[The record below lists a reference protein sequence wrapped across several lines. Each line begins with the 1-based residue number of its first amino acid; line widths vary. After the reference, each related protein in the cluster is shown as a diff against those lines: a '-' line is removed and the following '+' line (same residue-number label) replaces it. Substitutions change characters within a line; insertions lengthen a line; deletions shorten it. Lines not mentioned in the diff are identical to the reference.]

1 VCIADPVTGGTISSS
16 DAVRVVLCL
25 ASTLS
30 PHTKS
35 SVHELLTY
43 MKQGSK
49 YICTVHIPQL
59 LPTDVSS
66 SLCSTLTQARRDAC
80 FQACAKLQAEG
91 LLAPRFFRP
100 LPVDSTIGQNEPEK
114 KKGTQGTPRR
124 TTSFW
129 QRCINATAG
138 TLYPTLLRFDQQGSV
153 DRTTLP
159 TGAEGSSVLIL
170 TRRPLPELNPFPVY
184 DWGDSSR
191 LETSRAVLNRGAPF
205 EITSLQLELLY
216 RYTLRVSRMITN
228 KRFVCAMDQIAY
240 LLAPMVGPPAN
251 NVILQSLAPL
261 PVIHTAI
268 AWDQVE
274 MTSTTPVLPFVLEDL
289 EYAPGYVVQ
298 ERAHEFTKRFF
309 VTHVR
314 KDLSPLSKPE
324 PGCVC
329 FFC

>member
-1 VCIADPVTGGTISSS
+1 
-16 DAVRVVLCL
+16 
-25 ASTLS
+25 
-30 PHTKS
+30 
-35 SVHELLTY
+35 

-100 LPVDSTIGQNEPEK
+100 LPVDAAIGQNETE

-124 TTSFW
+124 MTSFW
-129 QRCINATAG
+129 QRCISATAG
-138 TLYPTLLRFDQQGSV
+138 MLYPTLLRLDQQGSI
-153 DRTTLP
+153 DRTTVP
-159 TGAEGSSVLIL
+159 TGSAVFIL
-170 TRRPLPELNPFPVY
+170 TRQPLPELNPFTVY
-184 DWGDSSR
+184 NWGDSSR

-228 KRFVCAMDQIAY
+228 KRFVCGMDQMAY

-268 AWDQVE
+268 VWDQVE

-324 PGCVC
+324 PGCVS

>member
-1 VCIADPVTGGTISSS
+1 
-16 DAVRVVLCL
+16 
-25 ASTLS
+25 
-30 PHTKS
+30 
-35 SVHELLTY
+35 

-49 YICTVHIPQL
+49 YTCTVHIPQL
-59 LPTDVSS
+59 LSTDISS
-66 SLCSTLTQARRDAC
+66 SPCSTLTQARRDAC

-100 LPVDSTIGQNEPEK
+100 LLVDAAIGQDEREK
-114 KKGTQGTPRR
+114 KKGAQGTPRK

-129 QRCINATAG
+129 QQCISATAG
-138 TLYPTLLRFDQQGSV
+138 ILYPTQLRFDQQGSV
-153 DRTTLP
+153 DRMTLP
-159 TGAEGSSVLIL
+159 TGSAVFIL
-170 TRRPLPELNPFPVY
+170 TRQPLPELKPFTLY
-184 DWGDSSR
+184 NWGDS

-228 KRFVCAMDQIAY
+228 KRFVCEMDQMAY
-240 LLAPMVGPPAN
+240 LLAPMVGLPADN
-251 NVILQSLAPL
+251 LILQSPAPL
-261 PVIHTAI
+261 PVIYTAI
-268 AWDQVE
+268 AWDQIE

-289 EYAPGYVVQ
+289 EHAPGYVVQ

-324 PGCVC
+324 PGCVSLFAGPC
-329 FFC
+329 